1 MYSPYRSTH
10 VFSPARSPRDKHTH
24 HTENM
29 GASVNTATAF
39 SNLRNDNYRHS
50 EDEDNGNTDYLDISS
65 IDHEAIRNDP
75 ELRGKYTVIV
85 CCMASNNDFDCIQIF
100 RATLLLSTVPRI
112 LANFTA

>member
-1 MYSPYRSTH
+1 
-10 VFSPARSPRDKHTH
+10 
-24 HTENM
+24 M